1 MRSGSAVMSP
11 RDNHTYRNISIRFLQ
26 QQQWD
31 VVGEQHD
38 VADIRRRLLRG
49 SLTTKVCAPPY
60 LQVWWQKQDDGR
72 W

>member
-1 MRSGSAVMSP
+1 MSP